1 MNFALFFEI
10 IPVTASIRK
19 LVFIT
24 IIAAAFSGTLS
35 GCLGLRYLKEDEKLL
50 YKESIENAKGL
61 NIDELEA
68 QFQQK
73 PNRRTPIFPW
83 SLYVNVYYWGQ
94 HRYDSAKYQSKKES
108 AIARYDAKIA
118 KAIGKK
124 KPKKAELL
132 KSRKLKKVAK
142 IDKTLKEGNLF
153 MRWGEE
159 VAVFKPELR
168 EQTEQHLVSYLQS
181 EGYFNA
187 GVSSSLKEKGKLV
200 SVTYELDRNKPY
212 VIDSIF
218 YGIPDDEIKDIVL
231 NSENKSLLVKGD
243 RYRQKELASERE
255 RVYESLVNK
264 GYYRFNKQLISFQVD
279 TASLGDKKVLIEI
292 AVKSPVKD
300 HDHKRF
306 VIDSVNFIT
315 DANINIPGEKRSNRM
330 YHGVNYSFYEE
341 RYNKKILDWRVFIYP
356 DSMYSRANTFE
367 TQKQLANLD
376 IFKFVN
382 INYDTVGT
390 HFIANIYTS
399 PLQKFQTSTEFGVN
413 VSQGLPGPFLNANI
427 KDRNVFK
434 GLEILEL
441 SGRFG
446 IEGVAS
452 PTNVKDVYSS
462 KEYGGNLALTFPQ
475 FITPASWSRR
485 RDQGRLNPRTRWLV
499 GTTVTDRREYK
510 RTNFNSTWAYIWQ
523 KDNKHLFNLT
533 LADVSFIDSELRNE
547 AFRDLLE
554 DYASRGNLLINS
566 FNPSYVGSTSFSVAV
581 NNNSYGITKGN
592 ASFFRVFVETSGN
605 TLWFF
610 NQDALIN
617 DRLEYYQ
624 FSKANFD
631 FRKVTNLS
639 SKHDLAYRFNVGV
652 AVPYGINTVLPYE
665 KYFFAGGSN
674 GIRAWRPRRLGP
686 GSYTPPLNDNPEKDG
701 LYDYSFEQPGEI
713 LFETSVEY
721 RRRLFSF
728 VSWAFFI
735 DAGNVWTL
743 RDDATRPGSQF
754 KVDSFAKEIAVGSG
768 FGLRFDFSF
777 LILRL
782 DAGAKI
788 HDPARPPGQRWVFD
802 KLLTNFPFG
811 EKEQTILNIGI
822 GYPF

>member
-1 MNFALFFEI
+1 MNFALFFDI
-10 IPVTASIRK
+10 IPLIASIRK
-19 LVFIT
+19 LVYIL
-24 IIAAAFSGTLS
+24 IIAVAFSGSLS
-35 GCLGLRYLKEDEKLL
+35 SCLGLRYLKEDEKLL
-50 YKESIENAKGL
+50 YKESIENHKGL
-61 NIDELEA
+61 DIDELEA
-68 QFQQK
+68 QFRQK

-83 SLYVNVYYWGQ
+83 SLYVDIYYWGQ
-94 HRYDSAKYQSKKES
+94 NSYDTTKYQKKKEHL
-108 AIARYDAKIA
+108 IGKFDAKIA
-118 KAIGKK
+118 KAVAKDKSKK
-124 KPKKAELL
+124 EDFL
-132 KSRKLKKVAK
+132 KSRKSKKIGKV
-142 IDKTLKEGNLF
+142 DKTLKEGNLR

-168 EQTEQHLVSYLQS
+168 EQTEEQLITYLES

-187 GVSSSLKEKGKLV
+187 VVSSSLKERKKLV
-200 SVTYELDRNKPY
+200 SVTYTLDRNKPY
-212 VIDSIF
+212 IIDSIF
-218 YGIPDDEIKDIVL
+218 YSIPNPEINSIVAQGQK
-231 NSENKSLLVKGD
+231 ETLLVEED
-243 RYRQKELASERE
+243 RYRQRELRNERE
-255 RVYESLVNK
+255 RIYELLVNR
-264 GYYRFNKQLISFQVD
+264 GYYRFNKQLIQFQVD
-279 TASLGDKKVLIEI
+279 TASLGDKKVLIQIEI
-292 AVKSPVKD
+292 KSPEEGNGN
-300 HDHKRF
+300 KRY
-306 VIDSVNFIT
+306 VLDSVNFVT
-315 DANINIPGEKRSNRM
+315 DANISLPGVKRSSKI
-330 YHGVNYSFYEE
+330 YHDINYSFYEE
-341 RYNKKILDWRVFIYP
+341 RYNKKILDWRVFLYP
-356 DSMYSRANTFE
+356 DSTYSRSNTFE
-367 TQKQLANLD
+367 TQRQLANLD

-413 VSQGLPGPFLNANI
+413 VSQGLPGPFMNLNV

-452 PTNVKDVYSS
+452 PSDIKDVYASA
-462 KEYGGNLALTFPQ
+462 EYGGNLAVTFPQ
-475 FITPASWSRR
+475 FISPATLRKR

-510 RTNFNSTWAYIWQ
+510 RTNFNSTWTYLWQ
-523 KDNKHLFNLT
+523 KDNNKLFNLT
-533 LADVSFIDSELRNE
+533 LADISFIDSELSND
-547 AFRDLLE
+547 FRDILL
-554 DYASRGNLLINS
+554 DYQSRGNLLINA
-566 FNPSYVGSTSFSVAV
+566 FNPSYVGSSNFSMAV
-581 NNNSYGITKGN
+581 NNNSYGITRGN
-592 ASFFRVFVETSGN
+592 ASFYRIYIETSGN

-610 NQDALIN
+610 DKENLMD

-631 FRKVTNLS
+631 FRKVTSLS

-652 AVPYGINTVLPYE
+652 AIPYGINTVLPYE

-686 GSYTPPLNDNPEKDG
+686 GSYTPPLNDDIEKDG

-713 LFETSVEY
+713 LFETSLEY

-754 KVDSFAKEIAVGSG
+754 KMDSFVNEIAIGSG

-782 DAGAKI
+782 DAGAKM
-788 HDPARPPGQRWVFD
+788 HDPARPQGERWIID
-802 KLLTNFPFG
+802 RLISNFPFG